1 MDTDSDPLEIL
12 TRVPND
18 MEAALI
24 VNALQECGLR
34 AMAAGGF
41 TAGFQAEAPGDV
53 QVYVLKSTLEQA
65 RQVLAEWKRSAAE
78 DPFAGM

>member
-65 RQVLAEWKRSAAE
+65 RQVLAEWKRSVAE
-78 DPFAGM
+78 DPLSDA